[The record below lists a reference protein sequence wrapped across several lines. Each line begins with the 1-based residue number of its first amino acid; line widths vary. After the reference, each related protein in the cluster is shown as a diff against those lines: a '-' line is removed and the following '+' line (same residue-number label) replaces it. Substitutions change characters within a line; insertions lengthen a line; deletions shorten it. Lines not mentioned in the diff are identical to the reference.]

1 MNETAPVKKIKKI
14 HLLPNIITAF
24 GLSCGLFV
32 IFKMSMTEVGSVDY
46 PELLRITVILML
58 AGLADLLDGAVARV
72 LKAESD
78 FGSIFDSLA
87 DAISFG
93 VAPAVIILKTL
104 SVGPGTQLAFFLTI
118 GAMIFSLS
126 GVLRLVRFNTTS
138 ICAKSDTTLALA
150 HKKNFTGLPIPI
162 GAACAISLNMFLISG
177 EFFTHEVNAWILTG
191 AMIFLGYF
199 MISRLKFPSI
209 KTLELRV
216 ASFQTVVLTAM
227 LALLIFFGI
236 LHYFPL
242 VCVIFAWGYFF
253 AGFILSILR
262 VIAGRRSKTLED
274 YEPDAD
280 DDLEEEEDA

>member
-1 MNETAPVKKIKKI
+1 MNETASIKKTKKI

-32 IFKMSMTEVGSVDY
+32 IFKMNMMEVGQVDY
-46 PELLRITVILML
+46 QELFRITVILIL

-78 FGSIFDSLA
+78 FGGIFDSLA

-104 SVGPGTQLAFFLTI
+104 SVPPGTQLAFFLTT
-118 GAMIFSLS
+118 GAMVFSLS
-126 GVLRLVRFNTTS
+126 GVLRLVRFNITS
-138 ICAKSDTTLALA
+138 LRAKSDVSLAMA
-150 HKKNFTGLPIPI
+150 HKKNFTGVPIPI
-162 GAACAISLNMFLISG
+162 AAACAVSLNMFLASG
-177 EFFTHEVNAWILTG
+177 EFFTKEVTTGVLTV

-216 ASFQTVVLTAM
+216 ASFRAIVLTVM
-227 LALLIFFGI
+227 TALLILFGI
-236 LHYFPL
+236 LHHFPL
-242 VCVIFAWGYFF
+242 VCLIFAWGYLF
-253 AGFILSILR
+253 AGLTLSIVR
-262 VIAGRRSKTLED
+262 VIAGRRSQTLED
-274 YEPDAD
+274 FEPDAD
-280 DDLEEEEDA
+280 ADNLEEEE